1 LLKTDVGVD
10 DFNFLLW
17 GSGLNCY
24 YSDSPA
30 ELAALGWNAIA
41 PSRYDDDRV
50 WVFDA
55 VKACYLL
62 GLAYDKSGSN
72 KKAIEQYE
80 ESLVIWNNVDLG
92 IPEAE
97 NMRERLKRLRVHG

>member
-1 LLKTDVGVD
+1 
-10 DFNFLLW
+10 
-17 GSGLNCY
+17 
-24 YSDSPA
+24 
-30 ELAALGWNAIA
+30 
-41 PSRYDDDRV
+41 
-50 WVFDA
+50 